1 MNLYFKSFNEF
12 IHMGG
17 YAHYVWSAY
26 AMVALVLIFN
36 FIIPLWEKNKLLND
50 LQDETTP

>member
-1 MNLYFKSFNEF
+1 MNLYFKNFYDF

-26 AMVALVLIFN
+26 AVVVLVLIFN
-36 FIIPLWEKNKLLND
+36 FIFPLLEKNKLLND
-50 LQDETTP
+50 LQDETTT